1 MRGLLRN
8 ATTRLVAAHFLL
20 VALSA
25 GAVLGWVFVSARG
38 LIEAEIREVVQAELT
53 GLADNYRSG
62 GMTGLVTAIE
72 RRARPQT
79 AGDGVYLLTG
89 RHGRPIAGNLRGWP
103 EGLPGG
109 AGWVTLELYRTDEG
123 RRASVSAAA
132 LTLGNG
138 ARLLVGRD
146 AAARTAFERRLAIAL
161 AWGLAITAG
170 LALATGWLLSRLVLG
185 RIAEITRTADTIV
198 SGAMD
203 RRVPLKGTGDEF
215 DRLAETLNAML
226 DRIEGLVGEMRMVT
240 DSVAH
245 DLRSPLTRL
254 RGHVEEAL
262 AGDLD
267 EPARETRLA
276 RALEEADHVLRSF
289 TRLLEIARAEA
300 GMGREQFEHLDL
312 AALVRDMGELF
323 QPVAEEKGIA
333 LALETAPAPAMGHP
347 QLLAQAISNLMEN
360 ALGHAPDGSTIT
372 LRAGPGAEGSEIAVA
387 DRGPGVP
394 EADRDRMLR
403 RFVRRDESRGGS
415 GTGLGLSLV
424 AAVARMHGA
433 RLVLADNAPGLRV
446 SLTFPQGQAPA
457 KATDPP

>member
-20 VALSA
+20 VALST
-25 GAVLGWVFVSARG
+25 GAVLGWVFVSTRG
-38 LIEAEIREVVQAELT
+38 LIETQIREVVQAELT

-62 GMTGLVTAIE
+62 GMSGLVRAIE
-72 RRARPQT
+72 RRTGPDGS
-79 AGDGVYLLTG
+79 GDGVYLLTG
-89 RHGRPIAGNLRGWP
+89 PQGRRIAGNLLAWP
-103 EGLPGG
+103 EGVPVD
-109 AGWVTLELYRTDEG
+109 AGWITLDLYRTDEG
-123 RRASVSAAA
+123 RPASVSAAA
-132 LTLGNG
+132 LRMANG

-146 AAARTAFERRLAIAL
+146 AAARAAVERRLVTALGLGLAL
-161 AWGLAITAG
+161 AAG

-198 SGAMD
+198 WESMD
-203 RRVPLKGTGDEF
+203 RRVPLRGTGDEF

-226 DRIEGLVGEMRMVT
+226 ERIEGLVGEMRMVT

-254 RGHVEEAL
+254 RGHIEAVL

-267 EPARETRLA
+267 AAEREARLA

-300 GMGREQFEHLDL
+300 GMGREQFECLDL
-312 AALVRDMGELF
+312 APLARDMGELF
-323 QPVAEEKGIA
+323 QPVAEENGLE
-333 LALETAPAPAMGHP
+333 LAVETAPAPVTGHP

-360 ALGHAPDGSTIT
+360 ALAHAPAGSTVT
-372 LRAGPGAEGSEIAVA
+372 LSAAPGPEGPRLCVA
-387 DRGPGVP
+387 DHGPGVP
-394 EADRDRMLR
+394 EADRARVLR
-403 RFVRRDESRGGS
+403 RFTRRDESRGGS

-433 RLVLADNAPGLRV
+433 TLVLEDNDPGLSVRLDF
-446 SLTFPQGQAPA
+446 S
-457 KATDPP
+457 PPG